1 MDRPAAFGS
10 LDASCMS
17 EYFLGLMSG
26 TSLDGIDAAIVDFG
40 GSYPTVYAAH
50 TTPFGAELRQSLL
63 SLAQGQTAREIEA
76 LGTLDTRLGEHFARA
91 ALDLIE
97 RSGLSHDAIHAI
109 GAHGQTVRH
118 RPDARHPFT
127 LQIGDP
133 NIIAEHTGITTV
145 ADFRRRD
152 IAAGGQGAPLV
163 PAFHALCFRTP
174 AENRAILNIGGMA
187 NLTILPAGSAMTVSG
202 FDTGPGNV
210 LLDAWISH
218 TQASSFDA
226 GGAWA
231 ASGTVIPALLDRLMN
246 EPFLRGAP
254 PKSTGRE
261 LFQLGWLDRQLHGFT
276 APAAD
281 VQATLC
287 TFTARSIAEAVR
299 SWAPQTQR
307 LLVCG
312 GGARNL
318 HLMNV
323 LRTELAGIAL
333 DSTAAHGLEPEWIEA
348 AAFAWMAQETLASRP
363 SNIPSV
369 TGARHPVILG
379 GIYLAR

>member
-1 MDRPAAFGS
+1 
-10 LDASCMS
+10 MS

-40 GSYPTVYAAH
+40 GSFPTIYAAH
-50 TTPFGAELRQSLL
+50 TVPFEPELRQAIL
-63 SLAQGQTAREIEA
+63 SLAQGQTTHEIEA
-76 LGTLDTRLGEHFARA
+76 LGTLDTRLGEHFAQA

-97 RSGLSHDAIHAI
+97 HSGLPRDAIRAI
-109 GAHGQTVRH
+109 GSHGQTIRH
-118 RPDARHPFT
+118 RPDLQYPFT

-163 PAFHALCFRTP
+163 PAFHAMCFRTP

-187 NLTILPAGSAMTVSG
+187 NLTILPADAATAVSG
-202 FDTGPGNV
+202 SDTGPGNV
-210 LLDAWISH
+210 LLDAWISR
-218 TQASSFDA
+218 TQGSSFDA
-226 GGAWA
+226 EGAWA
-231 ASGTVIPALLDRLMN
+231 ASGTVIPALLERLMN

-261 LFQLGWLDRQLHGFT
+261 LFQLDWLDRQLHGLT

-287 TFTARSIAEAVR
+287 AFTARSITDALH

-318 HLMNV
+318 QLMNV
-323 LRTELAGIAL
+323 LRAELTGITL